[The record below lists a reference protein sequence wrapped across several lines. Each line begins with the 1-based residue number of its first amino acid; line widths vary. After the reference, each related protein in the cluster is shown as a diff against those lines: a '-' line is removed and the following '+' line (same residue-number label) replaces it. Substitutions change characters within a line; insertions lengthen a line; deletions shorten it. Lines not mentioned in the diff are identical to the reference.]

1 MAGARRTSIAQK
13 FGGKWISPSKSSRF
27 RLARLDPQEEQ
38 AILQITQE
46 LISRLGVHNLNPKSV
61 ITWSARTID
70 PRISKDQVLL
80 PVSLYDKL
88 SSDEW
93 RPLIAA
99 KLIYHRNFTKTKM
112 VLAFSYQVFPFVTLP
127 LFLAISSILGLI
139 PQPERIATGAILLW
153 VIAMYPVAKVVYGP
167 WFRKLQQ
174 TADKQTLELYVNPT
188 LEDVLRKIEMMTPQ
202 GSKGNKSIEKRIRVF
217 RESA

>member
-1 MAGARRTSIAQK
+1 M
-13 FGGKWISPSKSSRF
+13 
-27 RLARLDPQEEQ
+27 
-38 AILQITQE
+38 
-46 LISRLGVHNLNPKSV
+46 
-61 ITWSARTID
+61 
-70 PRISKDQVLL
+70 LL

-88 SSDEW
+88 SPDEW

-99 KLIYHRNFTKTKM
+99 KLIYHRNFTKTKI

-139 PQPERIATGAILLW
+139 PQPEPIATGAILLW

-167 WFRKLQQ
+167 WFGKLQQ

-188 LEDVLRKIEMMTPQ
+188 LEDVLRKIEMMNPQ
-202 GSKGNKSIEKRIRVF
+202 ESKGNKSIEKRIRVF